1 MSRCLTVRR
10 NHGISRTYRGQ
21 YLTLSK
27 VSPQPRRGNLCKVLD
42 RVISIIVNSAWTP
55 SLQAD
60 IGMLRACTR
69 AIIYQRPLQL
79 LNRRVRNFVV
89 NRPRPVLAFYRI
101 LTLLFDPRSRE
112 TRSRKAI
119 RYKNRAR
126 GAPRFKNEGGPAS
139 APRPSRPRR
148 IAKL

>member
-27 VSPQPRRGNLCKVLD
+27 VSLQSRRGNLCKVLD

-60 IGMLRACTR
+60 IGMLRA
-69 AIIYQRPLQL
+69 
-79 LNRRVRNFVV
+79 RV
-89 NRPRPVLAFYRI
+89 Y
-101 LTLLFDPRSRE
+101 
-112 TRSRKAI
+112 
-119 RYKNRAR
+119 AR
-126 GAPRFKNEGGPAS
+126 DYLPATF
-139 APRPSRPRR
+139 A
-148 IAKL
+148 IAKPPSEKFRR